1 MEKFTSLPGFRDFYP
16 DICAVRNY
24 VFAAWR
30 SAARRYGFVEYE
42 IPVLEPTALYKRKSG
57 DEIVK
62 QLFHFEDGGEREVAL
77 RPETTPSLARMAAAR
92 QRDYRKPMKW
102 FQIGACF
109 RYEKP
114 QKGRGREFYQF
125 NADILGE
132 KSSAADADLIALAI
146 DIMLGL
152 GFRTGDFRVRLSD
165 RNVWGEFLQRE
176 SVSEESTAAF
186 LQIIDKL
193 EREKE
198 QITAAKLAELGTS
211 LNAVRTFIAGRAA
224 GYAPLES
231 VNADL
236 AARGLAEY
244 VEIDLGIV
252 RGLAYYTGT
261 VFEVF
266 DCGRGMRAVAGGGR
280 YDNLCQVIGGVD
292 LPAAGFA
299 MGDMVITDLIK
310 ETPHA
315 NALMQEWL
323 AATGKP
329 DIYVVTASP
338 AQRNAVLSVVQSLR
352 NAGHAVDFSYTA
364 DKVGKQFQTAE
375 QLGARLAV
383 IIGEEYP
390 QVKIKDLAARTEQAV
405 DVSALCAAIVAFLA

>member
-16 DICAVRNY
+16 DACAVRNY

-30 SAARRYGFVEYE
+30 GAARRYGFVEYE
-42 IPVLEPTALYKRKSG
+42 GPVLEPTDLYRRKSG

-62 QLFHFEDGGEREVAL
+62 QLFHFEDGGERAVAL

-109 RYEKP
+109 RFEKP

-132 KSSAADADLIALAI
+132 SHPAADADLIALAV
-146 DIMLGL
+146 DVMRGF
-152 GFRTGDFRVRLSD
+152 GFRVGDFRVRLSD
-165 RNVWGEFLQRE
+165 RNVWPEFLRAQNVDE
-176 SVSEESTAAF
+176 AHTAAF
-186 LQIIDKL
+186 LQVIDKL

-198 QITAAKLAELGTS
+198 EVTAAKLADMGTS
-211 LNAVRTFIAGRAA
+211 LEAVRAFIANKAA
-224 GYAPLES
+224 GYAPLEK
-231 VNADL
+231 VLADL
-236 AARGLAEY
+236 TARGLAEF
-244 VEIDLGIV
+244 VEIDLNIV

-280 YDNLCQVIGGVD
+280 YDNLCALIGGTD
-292 LPAAGFA
+292 LAAVGFA
-299 MGDMVITDLIK
+299 MGDMVIADLIK

-315 NALMQEWL
+315 NEKLQAWL
-323 AATGKP
+323 STDGKV
-329 DIYVVTASP
+329 DLYVITASP
-338 AQRNAVLSVVQSLR
+338 ARRAEALGVVQQLR
-352 NAGHAVDFSYTA
+352 TAGYSVDFSYTA
-364 DKVGKQFQTAE
+364 DKVGRQFQTAE
-375 QLGARLAV
+375 QLGAKFAV
-383 IIGEEYP
+383 IIGEEFP
-390 QVKIKDLAARTEQAV
+390 QVKIKDLAARTEQSV
-405 DVSALCAAIVAFLA
+405 DASALLAALPAR